1 MNGKFHF
8 SSALV
13 GLVVFGGAFF
23 AALTWFADDSTGTGI
38 GVVAMNL
45 LGGSDGLK
53 VPVFI
58 VVVLLAALFATIT
71 IYKSQQKLLA
81 QNLRSIE
88 QQYALS
94 IAATQDGMWFKD
106 FQTDDEIFTPR
117 WMEILGFSQGDIRHD
132 RAVSTIH
139 PDDSE
144 RAAQTLRA
152 HLDSKSP
159 YDLEIRLRHKK
170 GFYVWVRTKGHAVW
184 AENGE
189 PIRMAA
195 SITEITDRMRAEDAL
210 RESQGQFKA
219 IADNS
224 PSPIYLMDTDSNL
237 LMVNRTYQKFYG
249 ITGEQ
254 ALTMPISEW
263 LGGFNAEMLLEA
275 DQKVL
280 KTGKPLEL
288 QFETELFDGTNRQMQ
303 SIKFPIFDADNN
315 IVGIGGIDND
325 VTEQKQ
331 AEKNQVAAMHAA
343 EAANRS
349 KSEFVANMSHELR
362 TPLNAIIGFSEI
374 MANEFL
380 GPVGSP
386 RYLEYANDINGSGT
400 HLLEII
406 NSMLDL
412 SKVEAGKFELQESTI
427 DVPAAVQTCLTLI
440 RGQAEKLGVHI
451 ENNTPAGLPELIA
464 DERNLKQIL
473 LNLLTN
479 ALKFTSAGGKIT
491 VETWCRQ
498 DAGYVFTITD
508 TGVGIAE
515 EDIPMV
521 LAPFGQVE
529 SALSRTQ
536 QGTGLGLPLTKS
548 FVELH
553 GGSFDLRSTVGV
565 GTTVTVRFPSERI
578 VPKRLSDK
586 PLLDSQA
593 KEEPAASPPAEKK
606 PASSPRAKEKKASLA
621 AN

>member
-8 SSALV
+8 SSALI
-13 GLVVFGGAFF
+13 GLAVFGGAFF
-23 AALTWFADDSTGTGI
+23 AALTWFADNSAETGTGA
-38 GVVAMNL
+38 VALNL
-45 LGGSDGLK
+45 LGASAGLK

-58 VVVLLAALFATIT
+58 VVVLLAAWLATIT
-71 IYKSQQKLLA
+71 IFKSREKILV
-81 QNLRSIE
+81 QNLRASE
-88 QQYALS
+88 DQYSLS

-106 FQTDDEIFTPR
+106 FQTGDEIFTLR

-132 RAVSTIH
+132 RAVSIIH
-139 PDDSE
+139 PDDHE
-144 RAAQTLRA
+144 RAAQTLRV

-159 YDLEIRLRHKK
+159 YDLEIRLRHKQ
-170 GFYVWVRTKGHAVW
+170 GYYVWVRTKGQAVW
-184 AENGE
+184 DENGE

-210 RESQGQFKA
+210 RQSQGQFKA
-219 IADNS
+219 ISDNS
-224 PSPIYLMDTDSNL
+224 PSPIYLTDTESRL

-249 ITGEQ
+249 VTEEQ
-254 ALTMPISEW
+254 ALTMPTSEW
-263 LGGFNAEMLLEA
+263 LGGINAEMLLEA
-275 DQKVL
+275 DQKIL
-280 KTGKPLEL
+280 MSGKPLEL
-288 QFETELFDGTNRQMQ
+288 QFETEMFDGTKRQMQ
-303 SIKFPIFDADNN
+303 SVKFPIFDADNN
-315 IVGIGGIDND
+315 VIGIGGIDTD
-325 VTEQKQ
+325 VTEQKL
-331 AEKNQVAAMHAA
+331 AEKNLKTAMHAA

-374 MANEFL
+374 MANEFM

-386 RYLEYANDINGSGT
+386 KYLEYAKDINGSGS

-406 NSMLDL
+406 NTMLDL
-412 SKVEAGKFELQESTI
+412 SKVEAGKFELQEDTI
-427 DVPAAVQTCLTLI
+427 DVPEAVNACLTLI
-440 RGQAEKLGVHI
+440 KGQAEKRGVHL
-451 ENNTPAGLPELIA
+451 ENNTPEGLPALIA
-464 DERNLKQIL
+464 DQRNLKQIL

-479 ALKFTSAGGKIT
+479 AIKYTPAGGKIT
-491 VETWCRQ
+491 IETWCRQ
-498 DAGYVFTITD
+498 DTGYVFTISD

-529 SALSRTQ
+529 SALSRTE

-553 GGSFDLRSTVGV
+553 GGSFDIRSTVGA

-586 PLLDSQA
+586 PLLDGA
-593 KEEPAASPPAEKK
+593 KDEEKTP
-606 PASSPRAKEKKASLA
+606 SLA

>member
-8 SSALV
+8 SSALI
-13 GLVVFGGAFF
+13 GLAVFGGAFF
-23 AALTWFADDSTGTGI
+23 AALNWFVDEPTETGI
-38 GVVAMNL
+38 GIVALNF

-58 VVVLLAALFATIT
+58 VVVLLAGWLATIT
-71 IYKSQQKLLA
+71 IFKSREKLLA
-81 QNLRSIE
+81 QSLRSSE
-88 QQYALS
+88 DQYALS

-106 FQTDDEIFTPR
+106 FQTGDEIFTLR
-117 WMEILGFSQGDIRHD
+117 WMEILGFSQGDIRHE
-132 RAVSTIH
+132 RAVSVIH
-139 PDDSE
+139 RDDQQ
-144 RAAQTLRA
+144 RAAQTLRV

-159 YDLEIRLRHKK
+159 YDMEIRLRHKK
-170 GFYVWVRTKGHAVW
+170 GFYIWVRTKGQAVW
-184 AENGE
+184 DENGE

-210 RESQGQFKA
+210 RQSQGQFKA
-219 IADNS
+219 ISDNS
-224 PSPIYLMDTDSNL
+224 PSPIYLMDTESRL
-237 LMVNRTYQKFYG
+237 LMVNRSYQKFYG

-280 KTGKPLEL
+280 MTGKPLEL
-288 QFETELFDGTNRQMQ
+288 QFETELFDGTNRLMQ
-303 SIKFPIFDADNN
+303 SIKFPIFDTDNN

-331 AEKNQVAAMHAA
+331 AEKNLVAAMHAA

-386 RYLEYANDINGSGT
+386 KYLEYAKDINGSGT

-406 NSMLDL
+406 NSLLDL
-412 SKVEAGKFELQESTI
+412 SKVEAGKFELQDDTI
-427 DVPAAVQTCLTLI
+427 DVPAAVQACLTLVK
-440 RGQAEKLGVHI
+440 GQAEKLGVHI
-451 ENNTPAGLPELIA
+451 ENNTPAGLPALIA
-464 DERNLKQIL
+464 DERNLKQVL

-479 ALKFTSAGGKIT
+479 ALKFTPAGGKIT
-491 VETWCRQ
+491 IETWCRQ
-498 DAGYVFTITD
+498 DTGYIFTITD

-553 GGSFDLRSTVGV
+553 GGSFDLRSTVGN

-586 PLLDSQA
+586 PLLDPKDEEKPVSKSQGD
-593 KEEPAASPPAEKK
+593 EKSATK
-606 PASSPRAKEKKASLA
+606 PRAKEKRVSLA
-621 AN
+621 TN

>member
-8 SSALV
+8 SSALI
-13 GLVVFGGAFF
+13 GLAVFGGAFF
-23 AALTWFADDSTGTGI
+23 AALTWFADNSAETGTGA
-38 GVVAMNL
+38 VALNL
-45 LGGSDGLK
+45 LGASAGLK

-58 VVVLLAALFATIT
+58 VVVLLAAWLATIT
-71 IYKSQQKLLA
+71 IFKSREKILV
-81 QNLRSIE
+81 QNLRASE
-88 QQYALS
+88 DQYSLS

-106 FQTDDEIFTPR
+106 FQTGDEIFTLR

-132 RAVSTIH
+132 RAVSIIH
-139 PDDSE
+139 PDDHE
-144 RAAQTLRA
+144 RAAQTLRV

-159 YDLEIRLRHKK
+159 YDLEIRLRHKQ
-170 GFYVWVRTKGHAVW
+170 GYYVWVRTKGQAVW
-184 AENGE
+184 DENGK

-210 RESQGQFKA
+210 RQSQGQFKA
-219 IADNS
+219 ISDNS
-224 PSPIYLMDTDSNL
+224 PSPIYLTDTESRL

-249 ITGEQ
+249 VTEEQ
-254 ALTMPISEW
+254 ALTMPTSEW
-263 LGGFNAEMLLEA
+263 LGGINAEMLLEA
-275 DQKVL
+275 DQKIL
-280 KTGKPLEL
+280 MSGKPLEL
-288 QFETELFDGTNRQMQ
+288 QFETEMFDGTKRQMQ
-303 SIKFPIFDADNN
+303 SVKFPIFDADNN
-315 IVGIGGIDND
+315 VIGIGGIDTD
-325 VTEQKQ
+325 VTEQKL
-331 AEKNQVAAMHAA
+331 AEKNLKTAMHAA

-374 MANEFL
+374 MANEFM

-386 RYLEYANDINGSGT
+386 KYLEYAKDINGSGS

-406 NSMLDL
+406 NTMLDL
-412 SKVEAGKFELQESTI
+412 SKVEAGKFELQEDTI
-427 DVPAAVQTCLTLI
+427 DVPEAVNACLTLI
-440 RGQAEKLGVHI
+440 KGQAEKRGVHL
-451 ENNTPAGLPELIA
+451 ENNTPEGLPALIA
-464 DERNLKQIL
+464 DQRNLKQIL

-479 ALKFTSAGGKIT
+479 AIKYTPAGGKIT
-491 VETWCRQ
+491 IETWCRQ
-498 DAGYVFTITD
+498 DTGYVFTISD

-529 SALSRTQ
+529 SALSRTE

-553 GGSFDLRSTVGV
+553 GGSFDIRSTVGA

-586 PLLDSQA
+586 PLLDGA
-593 KEEPAASPPAEKK
+593 KDEEKTP
-606 PASSPRAKEKKASLA
+606 SLA

>member
-1 MNGKFHF
+1 MNSKFHI

-13 GLVVFGGAFF
+13 GLAVFGGAFF
-23 AALTWFADDSTGTGI
+23 VALTWFADDSAGTGSS
-38 GVVAMNL
+38 VVALNL
-45 LGGSDGLK
+45 LGASAGLK

-58 VVVLLAALFATIT
+58 VVVLLAAWLATIT
-71 IYKSQQKLLA
+71 IFKSREKLLE
-81 QNLRSIE
+81 QNLRSSE
-88 QQYALS
+88 DQYALS

-106 FQTDDEIFTPR
+106 FQTGDEIYTPR
-117 WMEILGFSQGDIRHD
+117 WMEILGFSQGDIRHG
-132 RAVSTIH
+132 RAVSVIH
-139 PDDSE
+139 PDDQE
-144 RAAQTLRA
+144 RAAQTLRV

-159 YDLEIRLRHKK
+159 YDLEIRLRHKQ
-170 GFYVWVRTKGHAVW
+170 GFYVWVRTKGQAVW
-184 AENGE
+184 DEDGE

-210 RESQGQFKA
+210 RQSQGQFKA
-219 IADNS
+219 ISDNS
-224 PSPIYLMDTDSNL
+224 PSPIYLMDTESRL
-237 LMVNRTYQKFYG
+237 LMVNRAYQKFYG
-249 ITGEQ
+249 VAEEE

-275 DQKVL
+275 DRKIL
-280 KTGKPLEL
+280 MTGKPLEL
-288 QFETELFDGTNRQMQ
+288 QFETELYDGTNRLIQ
-303 SIKFPIFDADNN
+303 SIKFPIFDTENN
-315 IVGIGGIDND
+315 IIGIGGIDND

-331 AEKNQVAAMHAA
+331 AEKNLVSAMHAA

-386 RYLEYANDINGSGT
+386 KYLEYAKDINGSGT

-412 SKVEAGKFELQESTI
+412 SKVEAGKFELQEDTI
-427 DVPAAVQTCLTLI
+427 DVTAVVQACLTLI
-440 RGQAEKLGVHI
+440 KGQAEKLGVHI
-451 ENNTPAGLPELIA
+451 VNNTPDGLPELIA

-479 ALKFTSAGGKIT
+479 ALKFTPAGGKIT
-491 VETWCRQ
+491 IESWCRQ
-498 DAGYVFTITD
+498 DTGYVFTITD

-553 GGSFDLRSTVGV
+553 GGSFDIRSKIGA

-578 VPKRLSDK
+578 VPQRLSDK
-586 PLLDSQA
+586 PLLDDTQA
-593 KEEPAASPPAEKK
+593 EEKTVSGPKDQEKT
-606 PASSPRAKEKKASLA
+606 ASLA